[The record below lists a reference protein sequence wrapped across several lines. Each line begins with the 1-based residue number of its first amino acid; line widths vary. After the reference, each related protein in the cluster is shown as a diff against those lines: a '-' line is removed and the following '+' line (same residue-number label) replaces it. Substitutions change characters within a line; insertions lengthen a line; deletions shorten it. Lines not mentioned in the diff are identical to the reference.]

1 MRRVLV
7 TGGAGFIGSHLAERL
22 LERGEHVT
30 VLDDFSTGRRAN
42 LAAVDGHP
50 NLELIEGSVL
60 DGALV
65 ARLVGE
71 VDVVYHLAAAV
82 GVDWVLRH
90 PLRSLETNILGT
102 ENVLRACAAIEGGR
116 RVLIASTSEVYG
128 KNDKDALTED
138 DDRVLGSARL
148 SRWFYASAKAI
159 DEAFAL
165 AYWHECRLPVTVVRL
180 FNTVG
185 PRQTGRYGMVVP
197 RFVRWALRGEP
208 LRVFGDGQQTRC
220 FTNVHD
226 VVRALIALTE
236 TPAAAGEIFN
246 IGKPDEIRIVDL
258 AKRVIELTESASEL
272 KLMPYDA
279 EEAYGERAAGY
290 EDMRRRVPDA
300 SKLFAF
306 TGFRPAIGLE
316 QTLREVID
324 FELSAV
330 SDQPSAEDSAE
341 RAQDGVAER
350 GAGGAPER
358 AAGGA
363 PERAAGGA
371 AEFGIRSPLSRGGR
385 GGLGG

>member
-1 MRRVLV
+1 MPRVLV
-7 TGGAGFIGSHLAERL
+7 TGGAGFIGSHLVERL
-22 LERGEHVT
+22 VERGEHVT

-42 LAAVDGHP
+42 LAAVEGRSD
-50 NLELIEGSVL
+50 LELIEGSVL
-60 DGALV
+60 DGDLV
-65 ARLVGE
+65 TRLVGR

-102 ENVLRACAAIEGGR
+102 EHVLRACAAIEGGR

-128 KNDKDALTED
+128 KNDKDALAED

-185 PRQTGRYGMVVP
+185 ARQTGRYGMVVP

-236 TPAAAGEIFN
+236 TPSAAGEIFN
-246 IGKPDEIRIVDL
+246 IGQPNEIRIVDL
-258 AKRVIELTESASEL
+258 AKRVIELAESASEL

-279 EEAYGERAAGY
+279 EEAYGERAAGF

-300 SKLFAF
+300 SKLFAY
-306 TGFRPAIGLE
+306 TGFKPSIGLD

-324 FELSAV
+324 YELSSELPV
-330 SDQPSAEDSAE
+330 EP
-341 RAQDGVAER
+341 
-350 GAGGAPER
+350 GANSELRVG
-358 AAGGA
+358 
-363 PERAAGGA
+363 
-371 AEFGIRSPLSRGGR
+371 
-385 GGLGG
+385 